1 MQKNR
6 EEKAAAAGHREV
18 NTDSSALRKFT
29 GTNQEVTS
37 FLGSCLRWW
46 IAGVVTVGSVPSVG
60 LLADEAVN
68 GLLLWSVMRAFWAVL
83 SGFCWCLGAADHS
96 FLPRFLR
103 SARLVLVTAFTPLLL
118 ELADLRWLFCTSP
131 MLVLSLRIVE
141 PPNMSEI
148 WRNHRR
154 RCEIPPTLAALA
166 SKLLVNNQAWFS
178 LSQRKFRVFVQLT
191 ITRKQKILSSKLLEN
206 WLVKLNKLSW

>member
-18 NTDSSALRKFT
+18 NTDSSALRKFRRM
-29 GTNQEVTS
+29 NQEVTS

-46 IAGVVTVGSVPSVG
+46 IVGVDWVTVGSVPSAG
-60 LLADEAVN
+60 LLADVN
-68 GLLLWSVMRAFWAVL
+68 GLLLWSVMRAFCAVL
-83 SGFCWCLGAADHS
+83 SGFCWCLGAADRS

-103 SARLVLVTAFTPLLL
+103 SACLVLLTAFTPLLL
-118 ELADLRWLFCTSP
+118 ELADLGWWFCTSP

-154 RCEIPPTLAALA
+154 RCEIPPALAALA
-166 SKLLVNNQAWFS
+166 SILLVNNEAWFS
-178 LSQRKFRVFVQLT
+178 L
-191 ITRKQKILSSKLLEN
+191 
-206 WLVKLNKLSW
+206 